1 MRKRVLRIVSQLLAA
16 LLLVSLVPNATVS
29 AAESITVTAEPSWN
43 CGEINYGVFDNLPG
57 YASNMVFN
65 KGNYTVIDFS
75 YFVLSD
81 GRIGYCIQPYKPGT
95 TGTFVQNP
103 AAWADLSQQR
113 QQGVGLAF
121 LYGAPNN
128 GDTSSAAYFATAAVV
143 RDMACGYR
151 TPGTAF
157 TTNGNNGSV
166 FSSSPFG
173 EKLRT
178 GYPEAYAKY
187 EEILAAIA
195 KHGTL
200 PSFATNSKYNIGAA
214 QTLTLKYNKT
224 TGLYEASATDTNGVL
239 ACFNYVSNTSGL
251 TFTKDGNTLK
261 VTATAEAAKNIAD
274 GVTITSRGY
283 EFEQPE
289 DVCTVWTAGDATQL
303 ICVMDA
309 QTDPVRSYFKLEVE
323 PFTGNLRFV
332 KNTNTGTGLA
342 GWYFDLYK
350 DRACT
355 VKVGTYGPTSG
366 NGTFTATGLEPG
378 TYYVKEV
385 AESALYPYWDYDTT
399 VHEVVITAGDTT
411 DVTINNT
418 HNGKLLIRKTLSAGT
433 KLDGWQ
439 FRVTR
444 LSDNTDMGIFTTG
457 EDGTILTG
465 NLLPVQYMVEEILD
479 PNSPYYCEGENPVTV
494 TVEAGKTT
502 EVSFTNNLRKETIT
516 VTKTGEVFTSVEET
530 EGVYQPV
537 YTTKNLAGAVFEVRA
552 AEDIKAPD
560 GTVLCAAGTLVD
572 TITTGADGKAT
583 TKPLYLGKYTVKEVT
598 APDGMVNNAEE
609 KSVTLTYPKSD
620 TDTSSVTF
628 NNLRQR
634 AKITLTKTL
643 EQDEDFGIIPEEE
656 ILSVTF
662 GLYAEEELTAA
673 DGTTIPADGL
683 LEVISC
689 DKDGTAT
696 IKTDVPVDAKLYV
709 QEIAAPE
716 GYILADT
723 KYPVEFAYA
732 GQDVAVVEIAVNDGE
747 AITNDLIRGS
757 IIGKKVD
764 EDGFAICGAEFG
776 LFGEYETVF
785 TEDTAILTATSNEIG
800 VFGFEN
806 VPYGRYIVRELKPA
820 PAFVLNETLYDVEIT
835 EDGEMVEITIEN
847 AFLVGSVQTV
857 KVDAEK
863 TWDKLSGATF
873 EVYVDVDGNKTF
885 DKDIDVLVGELEEIG
900 NGVYR
905 MDNLRYNGYFLHEKE
920 APSGFVKDD
929 GYYYFE
935 IRTDGEVVTV
945 ENKEG
950 VGFTNAP
957 GTGDVYITKTDI
969 TDGKPLANVGFRI
982 RNEAAE
988 VVAEVYTD
996 KDGLAKFTLRTGK
1009 YTYQEIAA
1017 PEGYILDS
1025 TVYPFEIKEDGD
1037 IIKATVTNTP
1047 IPETPQ
1053 TGDHTNIVMLM
1064 ALLLLSGVGIATTVA
1079 IKKRR
1084 LFAK

>member
-1 MRKRVLRIVSQLLAA
+1 MRTSFKRLL
-16 LLLVSLVPNATVS
+16 SLILAFAILFCAIPGIFATEVDAATVTMTEYS
-29 AAESITVTAEPSWN
+29 SYIGTTWFKWYTQYP
-43 CGEINYGVFDNLPG
+43 GYGSTVFDTG
-57 YASNMVFN
+57 DYWTDTIAYF
-65 KGNYTVIDFS
+65 TVN
-75 YFVLSD
+75 D
-81 GRIGYCIQPYKPGT
+81 GRTAFCVEPHVPGV
-95 TGTFVQNP
+95 TGTHTSVSWEKLELFKRNGI
-103 AAWADLSQQR
+103 A
-113 QQGVGLAF
+113 LA
-121 LYGAPNN
+121 LAYGAPNN
-128 GDTSSAAYFATAAVV
+128 GKTSEDAIYATAAVV
-143 RDMACGYR
+143 WDMACGYR
-151 TPGTAF
+151 NADGSFMYASGVGTL
-157 TTNGNNGSV
+157 T
-166 FSSSPFG
+166 SSPFASALASYKPG
-173 EKLRT
+173 
-178 GYPEAYAKY
+178 AYAEY
-187 EEILAAIA
+187 NAILANIA
-195 KHGTL
+195 NHGTI
-200 PSFATNSKYNIGAA
+200 PSFAGKSKYQLTDANKI
-214 QTLTLKYNKT
+214 TLKFNASNGK
-224 TGLYEASATDTNGVL
+224 YEASVTDTNGVL
-239 ACFNYVSNTSGL
+239 ENFNFISPLNGL
-251 TFTKDGNTLK
+251 TFSKNGNTLK
-261 VTATAEAAKNIAD
+261 ISATAEAAANLQSAT
-274 GVTITSRGY
+274 TIVNRGN
-283 EFEQPE
+283 EVEVSPDLCTLWQPSNGQT
-289 DVCTVWTAGDATQL
+289 VCTLDVA
-303 ICVMDA
+303 
-309 QTDPVRSYFKLEVE
+309 TDPIPCYFNLLAE
-323 PFTGNLRFV
+323 PTTGNLRFV
-332 KNTNTGTGLA
+332 KNTNTGAGLA

-385 AESALYPYWDYDTT
+385 TESALYPYWDYDTT

-502 EVSFTNNLRKETIT
+502 EVSFSNTLRKDTIT

-530 EGVYQPV
+530 DGVYQPV
-537 YTTKNLAGAVFEVRA
+537 YTTEKLAGAVFEVRA

-572 TITTGADGKAT
+572 TITTGADGRAT
-583 TKPLYLGKYTVKEVT
+583 TKPLYLGKYAVKEVT

-609 KSVTLTYPKSD
+609 KFVTLTYPKSD

-628 NNLRQR
+628 DNQRQKV
-634 AKITLTKTL
+634 KITLTKTL
-643 EQDEDFGIIPEEE
+643 EQDEDFGIIPEDE

-873 EVYVDVDGNKTF
+873 EVYVDVDGDKTF
-885 DKDIDVLVGELEEIG
+885 DKDIDILVGEMEEIG